1 MSRIPSNNSTERHL
15 KALKLMQADYRNL
28 GRLRN
33 KVYYSAACEIAI
45 FPPSTDDYIQKLV
58 CSDQAPTWD
67 DALAVK
73 ELINQYHEDHRMR
86 RASKKQNQC
95 RQAQLQSAEP
105 CSSTAPTLEAIVS
118 SIHQFNEISEYFR
131 ITLTIEQK

>member
-73 ELINQYHEDHRMR
+73 ELINQDHRMR
-86 RASKKQNQC
+86 RASKEQNQC
-95 RQAQLQSAEP
+95 RQAQLQPSKPSSHPSTNSMKSPNTSA
-105 CSSTAPTLEAIVS
+105 
-118 SIHQFNEISEYFR
+118 
-131 ITLTIEQK
+131 